1 MDEPTR
7 TNAPSVPSAHLNL
20 GITGHRATHPL
31 LAVNAAAIEAVLMEV
46 LDILEK
52 AAATATE
59 AQATDGTA
67 RTRLHSMLADGADQL
82 AAREAL
88 RRGWALIAPLPVGAG
103 LNCAINAR
111 PKTGADAR
119 AILAGEQ
126 PADADAAK
134 RADAI
139 RELYA
144 KALLFELKDCDEQ
157 VEGLYLTAFAPGDM
171 EAQSSFDALMSM
183 RVALAARIILEQSD
197 IVIALWDGAQT
208 NFVGG
213 TGHTIQAALNMGAA
227 VVLIDPEEPQ
237 AWRILRAPEAL
248 LHCAARPSD
257 AERTEQLTQIVRD
270 ALRPKA
276 AKANDRDRGAGE
288 QPGIAALDA
297 NNWRSKS
304 NPLWHAYRRIEA
316 LFGGDKSGAAFGNLQ
331 QTYETPETIAL
342 GSGLSMIQTLQSAQ
356 GFDRA
361 FVARVAAL
369 VLPRF
374 AWADGI
380 SSYLSDTYRG
390 GMMINFF
397 LSAFAI
403 IGGIAYLPLADS
415 HAKWAFA
422 LFELALLSAILFIT
436 YLGRK
441 KRWHGRWFETRR
453 AAEYLR
459 HAPILLALGAARAP
473 GRWPRGAETSWP
485 EWYARHALREVGLPH
500 LQVTAD
506 YLRHCLRDLLDKHVL
521 QQRNYHH
528 AKAQRLTNV
537 HRNLDRLSEA
547 LFQIAVA
554 SVAAFLAFQ
563 VGAWLH
569 LMGEAELKQSSNIF
583 TFLGVALPTLGG
595 AIAGVR
601 YFGDFERFAAISE
614 VTSQKLDAVHERIKL
629 LLSAPDAKLDYA
641 SVAELAHAADDI
653 VVSEIE
659 NWQAVFGG
667 KQITVPV

>member
-1 MDEPTR
+1 M
-7 TNAPSVPSAHLNL
+7 
-20 GITGHRATHPL
+20 
-31 LAVNAAAIEAVLMEV
+31 
-46 LDILEK
+46 
-52 AAATATE
+52 
-59 AQATDGTA
+59 
-67 RTRLHSMLADGADQL
+67 
-82 AAREAL
+82 
-88 RRGWALIAPLPVGAG
+88 
-103 LNCAINAR
+103 
-111 PKTGADAR
+111 
-119 AILAGEQ
+119 
-126 PADADAAK
+126 

-139 RELYA
+139 RDLYA
-144 KALLFELKDCDEQ
+144 EALLFELKDCDEQ
-157 VEGLYLTAFAPGDM
+157 IESMFLAAFAPEDID
-171 EAQSSFDALMSM
+171 ARSRFDAIMSM

-227 VVLIDPEEPQ
+227 VILIDPEEPQ

-248 LHCAARPSD
+248 SHRAAPPSD
-257 AERTEQLTQIVRD
+257 AERVEQLGQLVRD
-270 ALRPKA
+270 ALRPKT
-276 AKANDRDRGAGE
+276 AKESAHERGAGE

-316 LFGGDKSGAAFGNLQ
+316 LFGGEKSISPFGNLQ
-331 QTYETPETIAL
+331 QTYETPQAIAL
-342 GSGLSMIQTLQSAQ
+342 GNGLSMIQALQGAP
-356 GFDRA
+356 GADRA

-390 GMMINFF
+390 GMTINFF

-403 IGGIAYLPLADS
+403 IGGISYLPLADS
-415 HAKWAFA
+415 HAKWGYA

-485 EWYARHALREVGLPH
+485 EWYARHALREVGLPNS
-500 LQVTAD
+500 QVTAD
-506 YLRHCLRDLLDKHVL
+506 YLRHCLRNLLDTHVL

-528 AKAQRLTNV
+528 AKAQRLTKV

-547 LFQIAVA
+547 LFQVAVA

-563 VGAWLH
+563 AGAWLQ
-569 LMGEAELKQSSNIF
+569 LIGEAELKQSSKIF

-595 AIAGVR
+595 AIAGIR

-614 VTSQKLDAVHERIKL
+614 VTAQKLDAVHERIRL
-629 LLSAPDAKLDYA
+629 LLNAPDAKLDYA

>member
-1 MDEPTR
+1 MDEPSR
-7 TNAPSVPSAHLNL
+7 TIAPSVPSAHLSL
-20 GITGHRATHPL
+20 GVTGHRATHPL
-31 LAVNAAAIEAVLMEV
+31 LAPNAAAIEKVLAHI
-46 LDILEK
+46 LDIVE
-52 AAATATE
+52 AAAASETDM
-59 AQATDGTA
+59 QAPGPTA

-88 RRGWALIAPLPVGAG
+88 RRGWALIAPLPVGAD

-111 PKTGADAR
+111 PRTGADASS
-119 AILAGEQ
+119 ILAGEQ
-126 PADADAAK
+126 PADAEAAM
-134 RADAI
+134 RANAI
-139 RELYA
+139 RELCA
-144 KALLFELKDCDEQ
+144 KALIFELRDCDEQ
-157 VEGLYLTAFAPGDM
+157 VESLFLAAFASEGGD
-171 EAQSSFDALMSM
+171 ARPAFDALMST

-208 NFVGG
+208 HFVGG

-227 VVLIDPEEPQ
+227 VILIDPEEPQ

-248 LHCAARPSD
+248 LYRAARSSD
-257 AERTEQLTQIVRD
+257 AERIEHLGQIVRD
-270 ALRPKA
+270 ALRPKNAKEAGPTRA
-276 AKANDRDRGAGE
+276 AEE

-316 LFGGDKSGAAFGNLQ
+316 LFGGDKNVFPFGNLQ
-331 QTYETPETIAL
+331 QTYETPQAIAL
-342 GSGLSMIQTLQSAQ
+342 GHGSGMIQALQSAP

-361 FVARVAAL
+361 FVDRVAAL

-403 IGGIAYLPLADS
+403 IGGIAYLPLADA
-415 HAKWAFA
+415 HAKWGFA

-441 KRWHGRWFETRR
+441 RRWHGRWFETRR

-485 EWYARHALREVGLPH
+485 EWYARHALREVGLPNS
-500 LQVTAD
+500 QVTTD
-506 YLRHCLRDLLDKHVL
+506 YLRHCLRNLLDSHVL

-554 SVAAFLAFQ
+554 SVALFLAFQ
-563 VGAWLH
+563 LGAWLH
-569 LMGEAELKQSSNIF
+569 LMGEAELKQSSKIF

-595 AIAGVR
+595 GIAGIR

-614 VTSQKLDAVHERIKL
+614 VTSQKLDAVHERIRL
-629 LLSAPDAKLDYA
+629 LLKAPDAKLDYA